1 MRNLSETL
9 LSAQK
14 QASHTPYVKLEAGNK
29 IAGVT
34 RLDWIRLYNGPE
46 DDYFHAVT
54 IPGDGSLVRVRITPP
69 SDSRKLFRQRVAD
82 PDPESDFSQW
92 TYTSQYNAVI
102 VAAASLGAEVSIFWI
117 KSDRKVQ
124 RIKSTDYGISWGSPE
139 LIDYSPTTAINGITA
154 AYKPNGDIALFFAD
168 QATLYVKKYE
178 SGQWQTKSAWD
189 KTTGALSGVAA
200 VYDGDWNLFVTGQ
213 DTDGNFK
220 LWSLVYGDGGDV
232 AAGTWSDLKEFA
244 QAPSGGNFEYHRAF
258 LDKPYV
264 FRCFYVEKFTGSE
277 AYCRPFWS
285 HSVTDTSFIDNLWRE
300 PVPFNLS
307 SEYGL
312 AIAHHGDYC
321 WLSSPNG
328 VWRAPLASQSLEL
341 TADVLS
347 LKQETKTS
355 GGKLT
360 VELRND
366 DGCFSSLPSPL
377 DIGCRLNLSP
387 GYNTSQGNE
396 VSPEQSFTLEAC
408 EHTGSGGR
416 ASLVLYAL
424 DGWSLV
430 ANWQARYQ
438 MRWNKDSS
446 DASVKDILA
455 FVLARAGLKL
465 EVVSQ
470 SSVITSYYPDLT
482 INPNIGGT
490 TAMDSLL
497 SFVPDVIF
505 IEGYK
510 AYLVNPLATDTSVYS
525 YATPQSEATTHP
537 ILEGRYQLSTLK
549 HNRIQVEGYDS
560 GTIVTDSFS
569 WDEVDRV
576 YDRLKH
582 LEDNNIDTVAG
593 ARARGEACLRE
604 TEIAS
609 ADGSIRIPVNC
620 GQQLY
625 DVVDITD
632 SRAGLDARKKRLVG
646 LVMSYNPG
654 RGEYQQH
661 LLLGAV

>member
-34 RLDWIRLYNGPE
+34 RLDWARLYNGPE
-46 DDYFHAVT
+46 DDYFHTVT
-54 IPGDGSLVRVRITPP
+54 IPGDGSLVRVRITSP
-69 SDSRKLFRQRVAD
+69 SDSRKLSRQRVAD

-168 QATLYVKKYE
+168 QATLYAKKYE

-200 VYDGDWNLFVTGQ
+200 VYDGDWNLFVIGQ

-264 FRCFYVEKFTGSE
+264 FHCFYVEKFTGSE

-285 HSVTDTSFIDNLWRE
+285 HSVTDTSFVDNLWRE

-328 VWRAPLASQSLEL
+328 VWRASLASQSLEL

-396 VSPEQSFTLEAC
+396 VSPGQSFTLEAC

-438 MRWNKDSS
+438 MRWNKDLN

-470 SSVITSYYPDLT
+470 
-482 INPNIGGT
+482 
-490 TAMDSLL
+490 
-497 SFVPDVIF
+497 
-505 IEGYK
+505 
-510 AYLVNPLATDTSVYS
+510 
-525 YATPQSEATTHP
+525 
-537 ILEGRYQLSTLK
+537 
-549 HNRIQVEGYDS
+549 
-560 GTIVTDSFS
+560 
-569 WDEVDRV
+569 
-576 YDRLKH
+576 
-582 LEDNNIDTVAG
+582 
-593 ARARGEACLRE
+593 
-604 TEIAS
+604 
-609 ADGSIRIPVNC
+609 
-620 GQQLY
+620 
-625 DVVDITD
+625 
-632 SRAGLDARKKRLVG
+632 
-646 LVMSYNPG
+646 
-654 RGEYQQH
+654 
-661 LLLGAV
+661 